1 MIKRSAAFTL
11 TELLVS
17 IAVLVALVL
26 LFSRLFISATSVTT
40 SGNKRMDTDAQVRP
54 LFERF
59 AVDLAQMIE
68 RSDIDFFGKSSA
80 APNSV
85 GGAMPGN
92 DQLAFYSTVPGY
104 HLATV
109 SPSPIS
115 LIAYRIG
122 ANKLE
127 RMAKGLLW
135 NGASTS
141 DIPIVFLPLTIF
153 GNWPAATN
161 GGADT
166 DYELIGPYVFRFE
179 YYYVL
184 TNGLPSITPWDSTA
198 GHTSVSGLQDV
209 AAISICMAALDPKSA
224 VILDNSDQ
232 IAPPNDN
239 ISKLTAKL
247 TDYSPGAVPGQL
259 LATWQGVLDNK
270 NSADLEVAA
279 MPRSAISAVRI
290 YERHF
295 YLNPKSQ

>member
-26 LFSRLFISATSVTT
+26 LISRLFVSATSVTT

-59 AVDLAQMIE
+59 AIDFSQMIK
-68 RSDIDFFGKSSA
+68 RSDVDFFGKGTG
-80 APNSV
+80 APNSA

-104 HLATV
+104 HSSSV
-109 SPSPIS
+109 SPSSIS
-115 LIAYRIG
+115 LISYRIG

-127 RMAKGLLW
+127 RMAKALLW
-135 NGASTS
+135 NGASAS
-141 DIPIVFLPLTIF
+141 DTPIVFLPLTIL

-161 GGADT
+161 TAADA

-184 TNGLPSITPWDSTA
+184 KNGTLSITPWDSTA
-198 GHTSVSGLQDV
+198 GHTGVSGLQDV
-209 AAISICMAALDPKSA
+209 AAISLCMAALDPKSA
-224 VILDNSDQ
+224 VILDNSNQ
-232 IAPPNDN
+232 VAAPNDN
-239 ISKLTAKL
+239 ISKLAAKL
-247 TDYSPGAVPGQL
+247 TDYSSGTLTGQL
-259 LATWQGVLDNK
+259 LASWQGVLDNK
-270 NSADLEVAA
+270 NAIDLEVAA
-279 MPRSAISAVRI
+279 MPRPALSAVRI

-295 YLNPKSQ
+295 YLSPKSQ

>member
-26 LFSRLFISATSVTT
+26 LISRLFVSATSVTT

-59 AVDLAQMIE
+59 AIDFSQMVK
-68 RSDIDFFGKSSA
+68 RSDVDFFGKGTG
-80 APNSV
+80 APNSA

-104 HLATV
+104 HSSSV
-109 SPSPIS
+109 SPSSIS
-115 LIAYRIG
+115 LISYRIG

-135 NGASTS
+135 NGASAADT
-141 DIPIVFLPLTIF
+141 PIVFLPLTIV

-161 GGADT
+161 TAADA

-184 TNGLPSITPWDSTA
+184 KNGTLSVTPWDSTA
-198 GHTSVSGLQDV
+198 GHTGVSGLQDV
-209 AAISICMAALDPKSA
+209 AAISLCIAALDPKSA
-224 VILDNSDQ
+224 VILDNSNQ
-232 IAPPNDN
+232 IAAPNDN
-239 ISKLTAKL
+239 ISKLAAKL
-247 TDYSPGAVPGQL
+247 TDYSSGIVTGQL
-259 LATWQGVLDNK
+259 LASWQGVIDNK
-270 NSADLEVAA
+270 NATDLEVAA
-279 MPRSAISAVRI
+279 MPRPALSAVRL

-295 YLNPKSQ
+295 YLSPKSQ